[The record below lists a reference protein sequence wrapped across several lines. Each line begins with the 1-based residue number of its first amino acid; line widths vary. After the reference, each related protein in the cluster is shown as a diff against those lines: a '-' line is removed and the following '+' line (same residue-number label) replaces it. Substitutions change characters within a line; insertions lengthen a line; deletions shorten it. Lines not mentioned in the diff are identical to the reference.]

1 VSVLSLVERSC
12 AHSDIAGVSFKI
24 TAYFPESMVDLLHY
38 LDRLL
43 IKQGILT
50 PLGGQYIMHIMRP
63 RR

>member
-1 VSVLSLVERSC
+1 
-12 AHSDIAGVSFKI
+12 
-24 TAYFPESMVDLLHY
+24 MVDLLHY